1 MSNELFMKMRVVDP
15 VQYVKGVGPQRAAQF
30 RKLGIET
37 VGDLLYHFP
46 RRYEDRRTCSA
57 AAARHGDTVC
67 LEGVVLAGQELK
79 PRRGLTITKLAVHD
93 GTAPFYAVWFNQP
106 YILRQLRPGVR
117 VAVAGKVDR
126 SFGRVEI
133 QVTEW
138 EPAGENMLNT
148 GRIVPVY
155 AATEKLPQKV
165 VRGAVQAALEAAGEG
180 LQEFLPPV
188 VLRRQALVELPVA
201 LRQVHFPASLA
212 EAEAARRRFIF
223 EELFLLQVALAR
235 RRATVNRTVKP
246 FRHGPDG
253 RLLAALRG
261 TLPFRLTSAQERAW
275 RQVAEDMQRPEP
287 MQRLLQGD
295 VGCGKTIV
303 SVMALV
309 KAQEGGLQGALMAPT
324 EILAE
329 QHYLKLQD
337 ILAPLGLKPYL
348 LTGSLDQ
355 ETRRASLEAIATGAA
370 GIVVGTHALIQE
382 EVRFARL
389 GLVVIDEQHRFGVR
403 QRAMLQEKGITADL
417 LVMTATPIPRT
428 LALTL
433 YGDLDI
439 SIIDEMP
446 PGRQPVETFYV
457 PPQGLERL
465 YERVRKE
472 VARGHQVYVV
482 CPLIEES
489 EQLQSHAAT
498 ELAAY
503 LSDRV
508 FSSCRVGLLHGRMR
522 PDAREEV
529 MDAFRRGVIDILVTT
544 TVIEVGVDVPNAT
557 GIVILDAERFG
568 LAQLHQ
574 LRGRV
579 GRGHARSWCALV
591 GAPKTPEAK
600 ARLRA
605 LVATSDGFQL
615 AEEDLRL
622 RGPGEFFGVRQSG
635 LPEFKIA
642 DLVRDVKLLE
652 AAREEARRLLDAD
665 PDLQHQENAPLRT
678 AIEARFG
685 FTATRLGIS

>member
-1 MSNELFMKMRVVDP
+1 MSNELVMKMRLTDS
-15 VQYVKGVGPQRAAQF
+15 VQYVKGVGPRRAVQF
-30 RKLGIET
+30 KKLGIET

-46 RRYEDRRTCSA
+46 RRYEDRRTSLA
-57 AAARHGDTVC
+57 AVARHGDTVC
-67 LEGVVLAGQELK
+67 LEGTVVAGQELK
-79 PRRGLTITKLAVHD
+79 PRRGLTITKLAVCD
-93 GTAPFYAVWFNQP
+93 GTTTFYTVWFNQP
-106 YILRQLRPGVR
+106 YILRQLRPGAR
-117 VAVAGKVDR
+117 IAVAGKVDR

-133 QVTEW
+133 HVTEW
-138 EPAGENMLNT
+138 EPAGGQTLST

-155 AATEKLPQKV
+155 AGTEKLPQKV
-165 VRGAVQAALEAAGEG
+165 IRGAVQAALEVANEVR
-180 LQEFLPPV
+180 EFLPPA
-188 VLRRQALVELPVA
+188 VLHRQNLVELARA

-235 RRATVNRTVKP
+235 RRAMTHRATKP
-246 FRHGPDG
+246 FRYGPDG
-253 RLLAALRG
+253 PLVAALRES
-261 TLPFRLTSAQERAW
+261 LPFRLTAAQERAW

-295 VGCGKTIV
+295 VGCGKTV
-303 SVMALV
+303 VAVMALV

-355 ETRRASLEAIATGAA
+355 ETRRANLEAIATGVA
-370 GIVVGTHALIQE
+370 GIVVGTHALIQD
-382 EVRFARL
+382 EVKFARL
-389 GLVVIDEQHRFGVR
+389 GLVIIDEQHRFGVR
-403 QRAMLQEKGITADL
+403 QRAMLQDKGVTTDL

-446 PGRQPVETFYV
+446 PGRQPVQTFYV
-457 PPQGLERL
+457 APEGLERL
-465 YERVRKE
+465 YERIREE
-472 VARGHQVYVV
+472 VARGYQVYVV

-498 ELAAY
+498 ELAAH
-503 LSDRV
+503 LAERV
-508 FSSCRVGLLHGRMR
+508 FTSCRVGLLHGRMR

-529 MDAFRRGVIDILVTT
+529 MDAFRRGQIDILVTT

-557 GIVILDAERFG
+557 GMVILDAERFG

-579 GRGHARSWCALV
+579 GRGRARSWCALV
-591 GAPKTPEAK
+591 GAPRTAEAK

-605 LVATSDGFQL
+605 LVATNDGFQL

-635 LPEFKIA
+635 VPEFKIA
-642 DLVRDVKLLE
+642 DPVRDVQILE
-652 AAREEARRLLDAD
+652 AAREEARRVVEAD
-665 PDLQHQENAPLRT
+665 PDLRHSENAPLRA